1 MCHFFLDTL
10 TSINPC
16 TFCNPTLPSLIY
28 TGGEDQCSV
37 GSGDVS
43 LSLVSAVLTQATAL
57 VSASELTSRF
67 LFTMAIC
74 WEASS
79 HEPRKKLKH

>member
-43 LSLVSAVLTQATAL
+43 LSLFGVCSTHSGYCTGERIRVDIQIPVHHGNLLGGQQ
-57 VSASELTSRF
+57 
-67 LFTMAIC
+67 
-74 WEASS
+74 
-79 HEPRKKLKH
+79 P

>member
-16 TFCNPTLPSLIY
+16 TFCSPTLPSLIY

-43 LSLVSAVLTQATAL
+43 FFGVCSTHSDYCTGERIRVDIQIPVHHGNLLGGQQ
-57 VSASELTSRF
+57 
-67 LFTMAIC
+67 
-74 WEASS
+74 
-79 HEPRKKLKH
+79 P